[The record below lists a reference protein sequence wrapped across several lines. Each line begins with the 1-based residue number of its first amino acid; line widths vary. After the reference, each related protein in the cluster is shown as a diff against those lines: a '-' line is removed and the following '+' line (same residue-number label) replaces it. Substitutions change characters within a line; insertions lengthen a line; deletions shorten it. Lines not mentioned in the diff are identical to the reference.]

1 MDDFNLLNKIS
12 LSINLLIL
20 NPSTFVLNTNRGII
34 KLETRDYFIT
44 CTFTLTRKAVA
55 DRK

>member
-20 NPSTFVLNTNRGII
+20 NPSIFVLNTNRGVI

-44 CTFTLTRKAVA
+44 CTFTLTKKTVA
-55 DRK
+55 DP

>member
-34 KLETRDYFIT
+34 NLETRDYFIT
-44 CTFTLTRKAVA
+44 CTFTLTKKAVA
-55 DRK
+55 DP